1 MHTTHAAHPAF
12 PGSSLGRRGFSLV
25 ELLVVVAIIALLVGI
40 LIPVLESVRNSAK
53 STAATAQLT
62 DIANAGASFA
72 TDNRRQPGVWSQDD
86 LGSTENHT
94 NSRVS
99 NSQSVLLDLAGG
111 VLGPAGGAAGNAPS
125 TDPTNA
131 GYGVVEIGPRGASA
145 ANGALRIDNLKVG
158 SGALGGGYL
167 KLGSD
172 VLQCAPNANRVFT
185 NSNNPDYPGIV
196 DIIDPFGMPVVIF
209 TENTG
214 ISSGNGVFATKF
226 SPDPANPN
234 DPRARFYWGSN
245 GLYLGSTGL
254 GSGGLKQSGDPAAPT
269 DLGLSVLSG
278 SLADASIQLSLE
290 GVLGNTAY
298 PQKIPSGANGWGQLT
313 ERLVPAAARAPMI
326 LISTGPERVY
336 FASKKNPVRPAAGAD
351 PVILFAPLRT
361 ANDPQSGDVTLNNA
375 AAFGSIIVSGG
386 Q

>member
-1 MHTTHAAHPAF
+1 MQTTHAARPASRRPSCF
-12 PGSSLGRRGFSLV
+12 RRGFSLV

-53 STAATAQLT
+53 STATTALMT
-62 DIANAGASFA
+62 DIANAGASFT

-86 LGSTENHT
+86 LGSSQNYLNT
-94 NSRVS
+94 RVA

-111 VLGPAGGAAGNAPS
+111 VLGPAGGTAGSAPS
-125 TDPTNA
+125 STVTDP
-131 GYGVVEIGPRGASA
+131 GYSVVEIGPRGTSA

-158 SGALGGGYL
+158 TGALGGGYL

-172 VLQCAPNANRVFT
+172 VLQCAPNANRVFN

-196 DIIDPFGMPVVIF
+196 DLIDPFGMPIVIF

-214 ISSGNGVFATKF
+214 ISAGNGVFATKF

-254 GSGGLKQSGDPAAPT
+254 GSGGLKQSGDPSVPT

-278 SLADASIQLSLE
+278 SLADASLQLSLE

-298 PQKIPSGANGWGQLT
+298 PQKIPAGASGWGQLAQ
-313 ERLVPAAARAPMI
+313 RLVPAAARAPMI
-326 LISTGPERVY
+326 LISTGPDRVY
-336 FASKKNPVRPAAGAD
+336 FPAKKNPARPAAGTD

-375 AAFGSIIVSGG
+375 TAFGSIIVSGG